1 MNKTYY
7 IKTYGCAMNYADAND
22 IRNLLNRFQLKE
34 IKNWQEADILF
45 LITCSVRQQAEDKV
59 SGWGIKASKK
69 LFQNKTVILTGCMAQ
84 RYNRKDN
91 QTSEQYKKEI
101 LNRFPWIDHIINI
114 REIEQLPKLL
124 KIDNNNLLNT
134 PNINYSPDNPY
145 QGLFSTSHGCD
156 NFCSYCI
163 VPYSRGKLINFPK
176 DQILKDAKDFIN
188 KGGKLITLLGQN
200 VNSWKDNNE
209 NFVDLLKE
217 VESIKGEFWINFLSS
232 HPKDFSDELIELITT
247 HEKFLKHC
255 NIAVQSGSNRIL
267 RLMNR
272 GYEAQQF
279 IDICKK
285 IKSKNPNFRITTD
298 AIVGFPTE
306 TEEDF
311 QKTKELLKECDIE
324 MVYIGKYSPRPNTAA
339 SKLQD
344 NVPLETKKEREK
356 ELRDIV
362 NRIRQ
367 KKHTQLVG
375 TKLPILMVTENKGIS
390 YYNHEILSNKSYS
403 PGQIYDL
410 EIKDFTRAG
419 LKC

>member
-1 MNKTYY
+1 
-7 IKTYGCAMNYADAND
+7 
-22 IRNLLNRFQLKE
+22 
-34 IKNWQEADILF
+34 
-45 LITCSVRQQAEDKV
+45 
-59 SGWGIKASKK
+59 
-69 LFQNKTVILTGCMAQ
+69 
-84 RYNRKDN
+84 
-91 QTSEQYKKEI
+91 
-101 LNRFPWIDHIINI
+101 
-114 REIEQLPKLL
+114 
-124 KIDNNNLLNT
+124 
-134 PNINYSPDNPY
+134 
-145 QGLFSTSHGCD
+145 
-156 NFCSYCI
+156 
-163 VPYSRGKLINFPK
+163 
-176 DQILKDAKDFIN
+176 
-188 KGGKLITLLGQN
+188 
-200 VNSWKDNNE
+200 
-209 NFVDLLKE
+209 
-217 VESIKGEFWINFLSS
+217 
-232 HPKDFSDELIELITT
+232 
-247 HEKFLKHC
+247 
-255 NIAVQSGSNRIL
+255 
-267 RLMNR
+267 MNR